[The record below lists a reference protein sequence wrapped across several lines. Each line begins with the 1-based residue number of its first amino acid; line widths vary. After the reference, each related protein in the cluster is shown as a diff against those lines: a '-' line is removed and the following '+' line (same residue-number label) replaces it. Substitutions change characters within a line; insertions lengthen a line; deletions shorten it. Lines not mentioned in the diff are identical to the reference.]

1 MKRALI
7 IALLLV
13 SVIGL
18 SNSAFAGMDD
28 RDFSV
33 QVIDTAT
40 NTQSF
45 VLRGALDAVYVD
57 VPTGATGTVTV
68 THSPS
73 GVANSE
79 TLFTLADIA
88 ADAVYYPRAAMHT
101 TAGASATWN
110 AYSTT
115 WTESTTTNTVTTY
128 YGASPTNATANT
140 VLTYKLSPSDSA
152 AAQTVYG
159 KQSMAGTVTVSVIG
173 QSSGTNTY
181 AVTLVYE
188 K

>member
-18 SNSAFAGMDD
+18 SGSAFAGMDD
-28 RDFSV
+28 RDYSV
-33 QVIDTAT
+33 AVIDTAT

-45 VLRGALDAVYVD
+45 VLRGQLKSVFVD

-73 GVANSE
+73 GVAGSE

-88 ADAVYYPRAAMHT
+88 ADAVYHPQVAAHT
-101 TAGASATWN
+101 TAGAAATFVGG
-110 AYSTT
+110 
-115 WTESTTTNTVTTY
+115 TN
-128 YGASPTNATANT
+128 NTANAWYEAPT
-140 VLTYKLSPSDSA
+140 
-152 AAQTVYG
+152 
-159 KQSMAGTVTVSVIG
+159 MAGSVTVSVIG
-173 QSSGTNTY
+173 QSSGHQH
-181 AVTLVYE
+181 LMG
-188 K
+188 